1 MAPTGTLTSR
11 IVLLEDS
18 NPARLL
24 HDRSRYGTK
33 GADKS
38 IELSLVEAYHLL
50 GIDKLTVLDRRGTVL
65 DRAEFSKRAHRID
78 PRFGIKAAVYTA
90 ARKNGYIL
98 KTALKYGADFRVYE
112 RGISPGDE
120 HSTWLCYACAEHERM
135 SMTEYVAR
143 NRVAHS
149 TRKKLLLGIV
159 DTEGSVTFY
168 ENGWVKL

>member
-1 MAPTGTLTSR
+1 MAPIGTLISR
-11 IVLLEDS
+11 TVRLEDS

-24 HDRSRYGTK
+24 YDRSRYGVK
-33 GADKS
+33 ADDKS

-50 GIDKLTVLDRRGTVL
+50 GLGKLIIEDRTGTVL
-65 DRAEFSKRAHRID
+65 DREMMLKRAQRLD
-78 PRFGIKAAVYTA
+78 SRFEIKAAVYSA
-90 ARKNGYIL
+90 ARKNGFIL

-112 RGISPGDE
+112 KGVVPGED

-149 TRKKLLLGIV
+149 TRKRLLLGIV
-159 DTEGSVTFY
+159 DSEGSVTFY
-168 ENGWVKL
+168 ENNWVKL